1 MHPTESNTTILSRE
15 SRGSYG
21 CVFTICNLKY
31 LPQALVAISTFS
43 EFHSANEQSIVV
55 MDLEECTEIQG
66 IKLLS
71 MRTIVEGTNHL
82 IEGESSEIFKHYDI
96 TSACTAIKPLAL
108 LFFRTAFP
116 SHNFFTYVDPD
127 TFWLRGLDNNFLNN
141 TLYFF
146 RHRHDLGRT
155 DGYCGYN
162 FLTFGGVNLGLF
174 IDTGTPI
181 ENIITWHHF
190 ALRINFESSM
200 LGYYTDQKPAD
211 LLVISQRA
219 FSIYDERTN
228 LSYWNIA
235 DVELTCEDNIFYVR
249 QFDITRPL
257 IMFHFS
263 GYRRK
268 IAEYVSDR
276 KAQYLNSTS
285 LKEISIIH
293 DYYSTAIQEKQKL
306 LKSINII
313 ENNLGSSGSH
323 EIFRYL
329 YKVKFGESRYLF
341 HRTFNL
347 LLRFDFFCLA
357 VSRFYKIKNPL
368 KI

>member
-1 MHPTESNTTILSRE
+1 MSSTDSNVAILDRE
-15 SRGSYG
+15 SGGSPG

-43 EFHSANEQSIVV
+43 EFHSADEQSIVV

-71 MRTIVEGTNHL
+71 METIIEGTNHL
-82 IEGESSEIFKHYDI
+82 MEGESSEVFKYYDI

-108 LFFRTAFP
+108 LYFRASFP

-127 TFWLRGLDNNFLNN
+127 TFWLGALDNKFINN
-141 TLYFF
+141 NLYFY
-146 RHRHDLGRT
+146 RHRYDLGRA
-155 DGYCGYN
+155 DGYSGYN

-174 IDTGTPI
+174 VDTGSSI
-181 ENIITWHHF
+181 ENIIAWHRF

-235 DVELTCEDNIFYVR
+235 DVKLTYINNKFFVEQINKS
-249 QFDITRPL
+249 RPL

-263 GYRRK
+263 GYRKNIVEYASERK
-268 IAEYVSDR
+268 E
-276 KAQYLNSTS
+276 QYFSSSSVN
-285 LKEISIIH
+285 EISIIH
-293 DYYSTAIQEKQKL
+293 NIYTEAVEERRIL
-306 LKSINII
+306 LKSSPLVKNNIGTA
-313 ENNLGSSGSH
+313 EHH

-329 YKVKFGESRYLF
+329 YKSKFGGSHYLL
-341 HRTFNL
+341 HKLINL
-347 LLRFDFFCLA
+347 LFRFDFFSIA
-357 VSRFYKIKNPL
+357 ISRFYKIKNPL